1 MARSQA
7 GGGRRVDW
15 FAAGLGLVLAVV
27 IQLVGGTLLFGSHR
41 GQLVSQGL
49 LTFGAL
55 LAGGFLAGVIGPIG
69 GSAWNGVIVA
79 VGFIVA
85 AEIELCVIAL
95 LSRGHILI
103 EDVPGVGKTMLAKSL
118 ARSLSCGFER
128 LQFTPDL
135 LPSDVTGVNI
145 YSPST
150 QQFEFRQG
158 PIFTQILLA

>member
-1 MARSQA
+1 MARCQA

-69 GSAWNGVIVA
+69 GSTWNGVIVA
-79 VGFIVA
+79 VGFIVV
-85 AEIELCVIAL
+85 AELAGAIGPVGPLGSAGL
-95 LSRGHILI
+95 DPRGRGSGN
-103 EDVPGVGKTMLAKSL
+103 VPGPSGGTLGGLGAGPRRGGGRRRRGSEQKGL
-118 ARSLSCGFER
+118 RSRRATYG
-128 LQFTPDL
+128 
-135 LPSDVTGVNI
+135 
-145 YSPST
+145 
-150 QQFEFRQG
+150 
-158 PIFTQILLA
+158 